1 MAINSNR
8 ELIVSGSSDET
19 KRCWRASTGEAVDEP
34 LCCHDY
40 YIGNVAIS
48 EDDKCIASGSGN
60 GEIRAWNGL
69 SGVAI
74 GPPF

>member
-1 MAINSNR
+1 MAISSNR

-19 KRCWRASTGEAVDEP
+19 KRRWRASIVEAGDEP

-48 EDDKCIASGSGN
+48 EDDKFIVSGSGN
-60 GEIRAWNGL
+60 GEICSWNGL

-74 GPPF
+74 GPSF